1 MREISDITLTISP
14 SLPVWPG
21 DPKVALERFT
31 KMEEGAV
38 ANISKMAL
46 GVHTGTHVDA
56 PYHFIPGGNTV
67 DTLDL
72 DILVGK
78 AQLVFVDA
86 PGYAIEVD
94 DLRKAG
100 IERGTTRLLLK
111 TRNSEYWD
119 HIENGFQEGFAALS
133 PEASQYLVDLGIKL
147 VGIDYLSIAPFSRG
161 KPTHE
166 VLLKSQMVVVEG
178 LDLRKVQPGK
188 YSLVCL
194 PLKLKD
200 TDGSPARVIL
210 ISE

>member
-1 MREISDITLTISP
+1 MREIIDITLTISP

-21 DPKVALERFT
+21 DPKVSLERFN
-31 KMEEGAV
+31 KMEEGAI
-38 ANISKMAL
+38 ANISKMNL

-56 PYHFIPGGNTV
+56 PYHFIPGGDTV
-67 DTLDL
+67 DHLNL
-72 DILVGK
+72 DILVGNV
-78 AQLVFVDA
+78 QVVFVDVS
-86 PGYAIEVD
+86 GDTIEVD

-100 IERGTTRLLLK
+100 IKSDTTRLIIK

-133 PEASQYLVDLGIKL
+133 PEASRYLVDKGIKL
-147 VGIDYLSIAPFSRG
+147 VGIDYLSIAPFNRG
-161 KPTHE
+161 QATHE
-166 VLLKSQMVVVEG
+166 VLLKSQMIVVEG
-178 LDLRKVQPGK
+178 LDLRKVQPGN

-210 ISE
+210 INE